1 VNKGFLPQQFAGPE
15 IVQAPRAEQRAHVWQ
30 GRILDSLPP
39 DVRMATDED
48 VRRVQEEARALV
60 RGAAL
65 ARTRETALSARA
77 VSEFARVNRVEGL
90 AIGLGVGRRFGGGLS
105 SRLTGRFGF
114 ADHEPK
120 GELSLAWQRAS
131 GAGLSVR
138 TYRSYR
144 DAGDVQETS
153 MVRNT
158 LAAQEFGSDYTDPY
172 DARGAS
178 ATLSLGQRLGGR
190 WRLSGGYEWQDP
202 LEVNARPS
210 QGQYEPTIDAW
221 RVRGPR
227 AALSY
232 DRPTALSFG
241 GFEARL
247 SADVRGARVSVDS
260 AGRFGS
266 PVTFGRAWLGV
277 QTERPIGGSRLV
289 LQTSIAATAGADL
302 PAQEFVYLGGPTT
315 APGYDFHELVS
326 RVGVSQRVEGRF
338 SIPFAAFSLG
348 RYGNSGRRATLAP
361 FANTAYLARVEGSRV
376 GGRQAGWYPSV
387 GVGLLT
393 LFDLLRFDVAKGL
406 RDGRWAFSVDVIRD
420 FWSIL

>member
-1 VNKGFLPQQFAGPE
+1 
-15 IVQAPRAEQRAHVWQ
+15 
-30 GRILDSLPP
+30 
-39 DVRMATDED
+39 
-48 VRRVQEEARALV
+48 
-60 RGAAL
+60 
-65 ARTRETALSARA
+65 
-77 VSEFARVNRVEGL
+77 
-90 AIGLGVGRRFGGGLS
+90 
-105 SRLTGRFGF
+105 
-114 ADHEPK
+114 
-120 GELSLAWQRAS
+120 
-131 GAGLSVR
+131 
-138 TYRSYR
+138 
-144 DAGDVQETS
+144 
-153 MVRNT
+153 
-158 LAAQEFGSDYTDPY
+158 
-172 DARGAS
+172 
-178 ATLSLGQRLGGR
+178 
-190 WRLSGGYEWQDP
+190 
-202 LEVNARPS
+202 
-210 QGQYEPTIDAW
+210 
-221 RVRGPR
+221 
-227 AALSY
+227 
-232 DRPTALSFG
+232 
-241 GFEARL
+241 
-247 SADVRGARVSVDS
+247 
-260 AGRFGS
+260 
-266 PVTFGRAWLGV
+266 VTFGRAWLGV